1 MSDTR
6 SRAGVDVA
14 AMAPL
19 HLRYGDHADECIA
32 YSPAGADAA
41 VVVYFD
47 AAGWHPAAG
56 DDRRVLADRAVDAGL
71 AFAAVHTSPPA
82 RRGLGGLGGLGGV
95 VEQAR
100 RAVDWVVR
108 HPELGHAPHQVV
120 VVGHSAGAHL
130 AAMVAVHDPRPSGF
144 VLVSGIY
151 DLGHP
156 GCAAHQREIGVAD
169 DDIELLSPLAL
180 IGPSD
185 AACVVAWA
193 DGDTPEV
200 RRQGQAWATRWT
212 MSHWNRSA
220 VPVHVAGRD
229 HVDVT
234 HDLFDTDTSLGA
246 AVRGILDRRPLD
258 DL

>member
-6 SRAGVDVA
+6 SRAGVGVA
-14 AMAPL
+14 ATAPIR
-19 HLRYGDHADECIA
+19 LRYGDHADECIA
-32 YSPAGADAA
+32 YSPAGPDAA

-47 AAGWHPAAG
+47 AAAWHPGTA
-56 DDRRVLADRAVDAGL
+56 DTPRSLADRATDAGL
-71 AFAAVHTSPPA
+71 AFAAVHTSPPH
-82 RRGLGGLGGLGGV
+82 RHGLAGLV
-95 VEQAR
+95 DQAR
-100 RAVDWVVR
+100 RAVDWIITQ
-108 HPELGHAPHQVV
+108 PELGHAAHRVV
-120 VVGHSAGAHL
+120 VAGHSAGAHL
-130 AAMVAVHDPRPSGF
+130 AAMVAVHDPRPSGY

-156 GCAAHQREIGVAD
+156 GCSAHQHEMGVAD
-169 DDIELLSPLAL
+169 DDVVPLSPLSL

-220 VPVHVAGRD
+220 VPVHVADRD

-234 HDLFDTDTSLGA
+234 HDLFDDDTPLGA
-246 AVRGILDRRPLD
+246 AVRSILDRRTLD

>member
-6 SRAGVDVA
+6 SRAGVGVA
-14 AMAPL
+14 ATAPVR
-19 HLRYGDHADECIA
+19 LRYGDHADECIQYTA
-32 YSPAGADAA
+32 ADRHAAVRDAA
-41 VVVYFD
+41 VMVYFD
-47 AAGWHPAAG
+47 AAGWHPGRSDAH
-56 DDRRVLADRAVDAGL
+56 RSLAERATDAGL
-71 AFAAVHTSPPA
+71 AFAEVHTSRPS
-82 RRGLGGLGGLGGV
+82 RRGLTGLV
-95 VEQAR
+95 DQAR
-100 RAVDWVVR
+100 RAVDWIVT
-108 HPELGHAPHQVV
+108 HPELGHAPHRVV
-120 VVGHSAGAHL
+120 VAGHSAGAHL
-130 AAMVAVHDPRPSGF
+130 AAMVAVHDPRPCGF

-156 GCAAHQREIGVAD
+156 GCAAHQREMGVTD
-169 DDIELLSPLAL
+169 DDVVLLSPLGL

-234 HDLFDTDTSLGA
+234 HDLFDTDTPLGA
-246 AVRGILDRRPLD
+246 AVRSILDRRSLD
-258 DL
+258 EL

>member
-6 SRAGVDVA
+6 SRAGVGVA
-14 AMAPL
+14 ATEPL
-19 HLRYGDHADECIA
+19 RVRYGDHADECIQ
-32 YSPAGADAA
+32 YTPAGHDAA

-47 AAGWHPAAG
+47 AGWHPGAAEAYWP
-56 DDRRVLADRAVDAGL
+56 LADRAADAGL
-71 AFAAVHTSPPA
+71 AFAAVHTSSPSQ
-82 RRGLGGLGGLGGV
+82 RGLAGV
-95 VEQAR
+95 VDQAR
-100 RAVDWVVR
+100 LAVDWVVA
-108 HPELGHAPHQVV
+108 HPELGHSPDRVV
-120 VVGHSAGAHL
+120 VAGHSAGAHL
-130 AAMVAVHDPRPSGF
+130 AAMVAVHDPRPCGY

-151 DLGHP
+151 DMGHP
-156 GCAAHQREIGVAD
+156 GCAAHQREMGVAD
-169 DDIELLSPLAL
+169 DEVAALSPLAL
-180 IGPSD
+180 IGPTD

-234 HDLFDTDTSLGA
+234 HDLFDDDTPLGA
-246 AVRGILDRRPLD
+246 AVRSILDRRSLD